1 MVYCDVHITH
11 QGHTHSY
18 YDFETIREGLD
29 KIVAYMAEKGLD
41 VQLTKSH
48 EELKQIAS
56 AIGPQYTHSEFLF
69 ANDTYVIMITMFY
82 PGGW

>member
-11 QGHTHSY
+11 QGETDSY
-18 YDFETIREGLD
+18 CDFETIQEGLD
-29 KIVAYMAEKGLD
+29 KIVAYMAEKELD
-41 VQLTKSH
+41 VHLTKSY

-56 AIGPQYTHSEFLF
+56 AMRPQYTHSEFLF

-82 PGGW
+82 PGGV

>member
-1 MVYCDVHITH
+1 MVCCDVHITH
-11 QGHTHSY
+11 EGNTDSY
-18 YDFETIREGLD
+18 CDFETIQEGLD

-56 AIGPQYTHSEFLF
+56 GMHPQYTHSEYLF
-69 ANDTYVIMITMFY
+69 ANGTYVIMITMFY
-82 PGGW
+82 PGGV